1 MSVGRNVRQLIA
13 AHPNIQFI
21 LTTDTKIPNRFTP
34 LTAYVIGV
42 TTPLSRTVLAT
53 LQLAGLTP
61 APPWDDPE
69 LKWNNPEL
77 KVYRLIT
84 ESTYTVAVTTAIT
97 RLWYF
102 KNVALPEPLIDQK
115 CDNDVVAT
123 LLVPQITAMAKLVD
137 EFQTMLHGADYFA
150 ISKYLKSVNFQ
161 RQREEKLKRC
171 AEH

>member
-1 MSVGRNVRQLIA
+1 MSVGRNVRQFVA
-13 AHPNIQFI
+13 AHPNIKFI
-21 LTTDTKIPNRFTP
+21 LTTDTKIPNHFTP

-42 TTPLSRTVLAT
+42 TTPLSRTALAT
-53 LQLAGLTP
+53 LQLAGLAP
-61 APPWDDPE
+61 APPWDD
-69 LKWNNPEL
+69 PEL

-84 ESTYTVAVTTAIT
+84 ESTYTVVVTTAIT

-102 KNVALPEPLIDQK
+102 KNVALPDPLIDQK